1 MGWFLPPWDVEL
13 TRNTIFVT
21 LFTQLKPSSTSSRGD
36 VPDVMGRERE
46 KHKIL
51 VVGLPP
57 GSTSADLQKLV
68 KPYGNPLNASMAV
81 DADGRERG
89 FGFVQFADAVTQ
101 QAAIA
106 ALDKMA
112 LAGRTLNVRAVE
124 DRAPADRGGTHS
136 AAAAMPHSGAK
147 GRPCYD
153 FGRTGKCARGAACKW
168 AHIAPP
174 KDGESSRR
182 PEWQKKRPLA
192 GDDVPASDVLSEIP
206 DDVCRK
212 YQLGSC
218 HRGAACRWKH
228 IIWKGASG
236 AGASSSSSGA
246 DASSTAEGVA
256 SKRAKTASTSAPLSA
271 AAAPRPVPIGG
282 VGQELSAMSAAELA
296 EELHERLERREADWR
311 AAHAEYPSDEPV
323 PDEVKLRDVVWR
335 SLERRLERAQK
346 DAEAE

>member
-1 MGWFLPPWDVEL
+1 
-13 TRNTIFVT
+13 
-21 LFTQLKPSSTSSRGD
+21 
-36 VPDVMGRERE
+36 MGRERE
-46 KHKIL
+46 KRKIL

-89 FGFVQFADAVTQ
+89 FGFVQFADAATQ

-174 KDGESSRR
+174 KDGDSSRR

-206 DDVCRK
+206 DDICRK

-246 DASSTAEGVA
+246 DASSIAEGVAGSA

-271 AAAPRPVPIGG
+271 AVAPRPVPIGG

-323 PDEVKLRDVVWR
+323 PDEVKLRDIVWR

-346 DAEAE
+346 DADAE